1 MVLSVLTWIAIS
13 SLARVPSGV
22 GVTARFMA
30 SGVRATD
37 KLASLARIVA
47 SSALESLGIRR
58 KEPKIKA
65 MRKEPIPTKSVRKIL
80 WALVW
85 ERLSLGLV

>member
-1 MVLSVLTWIAIS
+1 MLTWIAIS

-37 KLASLARIVA
+37 KLASLDSVEI
-47 SSALESLGIRR
+47 SSALDSPGIIKTEPSKKATK
-58 KEPKIKA
+58 KEPT
-65 MRKEPIPTKSVRKIL
+65 PTKTLK
-80 WALVW
+80 AA
-85 ERLSLGLV
+85 SLT